1 MLGLITNRGAS
12 YPLTAK
18 GQMQAAS
25 LADAFATIGV
35 TRIYSSPLL
44 RARQTA
50 DPLSRRIGLS
60 YEVTEALREF
70 DCGVLEGKSDA
81 ESWALHNEVWLDWR
95 ERGRYDSRI
104 EGGESF
110 LDIRARFE
118 PFVQRLLAEL
128 SDDDRVVMVGHGGLY
143 IHMLP
148 ALLTDTEF
156 AREAGL
162 PFPNT
167 GYVVAEPRP
176 GGLVCLEWCGVVN
189 GRIA

>member
-1 MLGLITNRGAS
+1 MRS
-12 YPLTAK
+12 P
-18 GQMQAAS
+18 
-25 LADAFATIGV
+25 AD
-35 TRIYSSPLL
+35 
-44 RARQTA
+44 
-50 DPLSRRIGLS
+50 
-60 YEVTEALREF
+60 ALREF

-110 LDIRARFE
+110 LDMRARFE
-118 PFVQRLLAEL
+118 PFVQRLLDEL
-128 SDDDRVVMVGHGGLY
+128 TDDDRVVLVGHGGLY

-148 ALLTDTEF
+148 VLLTDTEF

-176 GGLVCLEWCGVVN
+176 GGLACLEWCGVVN
-189 GRIA
+189 GRIV